1 MSVLGVDEHTAVI
14 FDLDA
19 RSLEVKGNGVMTLR
33 RFGQSQ
39 TFPAGTVMP
48 VQELASLAAGELA
61 GEFLP
66 ADSATPSTAVQQE
79 NSADPIEQPS
89 LSTDERRLRR
99 AFDEALARKDVDG
112 CVNAIL
118 DLEQAIHDWATD
130 MLQSDEP
137 DKARRALRSMVVRLG
152 ELAQVGAGDPRE
164 SIAPVVD
171 AMLRLRTRARDQR
184 DFATSDMIRNELTA
198 AGVEVKD
205 SPSGT
210 SWNLAT

>member
-1 MSVLGVDEHTAVI
+1 
-14 FDLDA
+14 
-19 RSLEVKGNGVMTLR
+19 
-33 RFGQSQ
+33 
-39 TFPAGTVMP
+39 MP
-48 VQELASLAAGELA
+48 VQELGIARCRRVGWRVPAS
-61 GEFLP
+61 
-66 ADSATPSTAVQQE
+66 DYATPTTAVQQE
-79 NSADPIEQPS
+79 NSADPIDQPS

-99 AFDEALARKDVDG
+99 AFDEALASKDVDG

-152 ELAQVGAGDPRE
+152 DLAQVGAGDPRE

-205 SPSGT
+205 TASGT